1 MGSRPRG
8 FCGFRSS
15 SCRFCGLAM
24 PWPSFWLRSPSIT
37 ARILSPNPSHSLMG
51 GLVPEDIRGRYFGER
66 SRLMN
71 LANFVAL
78 VSAALVV

>member
-1 MGSRPRG
+1 
-8 FCGFRSS
+8 
-15 SCRFCGLAM
+15 
-24 PWPSFWLRSPSIT
+24 
-37 ARILSPNPSHSLMG
+37 MG

>member
-1 MGSRPRG
+1 
-8 FCGFRSS
+8 
-15 SCRFCGLAM
+15 
-24 PWPSFWLRSPSIT
+24 
-37 ARILSPNPSHSLMG
+37 MG

-78 VSAALVV
+78 VSAALVLRFAKRHGHTGIGFVAIFTRFAREAPALGRGC